1 MPAKHRTGGIVT
13 CTLLLIVTLLLAVMA
28 GLLYEMKNRPAWLS
42 YRELTWRDMQTVK
55 VQMPMKGKSV
65 GEAVEQARSK
75 ALDGLRTLLRKK
87 ATKQIAIAYAWES
100 LDEATKLTTVKA
112 LKEALDGT
120 SLDALEEIGQYTDWV
135 GGTVFVLYGIDNAEI
150 DAMLQRIYEDVNK
163 KILEAMTFDDEEI
176 EETNTTKEPSDENQ
190 TL

>member
-1 MPAKHRTGGIVT
+1 
-13 CTLLLIVTLLLAVMA
+13 
-28 GLLYEMKNRPAWLS
+28 MKNRPAWLS

-150 DAMLQRIYEDVNK
+150 DAMVQRIYEDVNK